1 MDFLS
6 RRTVRKYKQE
16 KIKDELI
23 HEIMKC
29 AVVSPSGKNAK
40 PFEFVVVSDK
50 EVLKKLSVAK
60 AAGGLMI
67 EHASHAVVVLGD
79 RGTSDTWIEDC
90 SIASTIIQL
99 KAWDLGIG
107 SCWVQMR
114 LRTDKEGN
122 SSEGLIKELL
132 GVPQNFG
139 ILNVIALGY
148 PDEEKAP
155 YEDRDMNFRKVHL
168 EKYEN

>member
-6 RRTVRKYKQE
+6 RRTIRKYRDE
-16 KIKDELI
+16 KISDEII

-29 AVVSPSGKNAK
+29 AVVAPSGKNAK
-40 PFEFVVVSDK
+40 PYEFVVVSDR

-60 AAGGLMI
+60 VAGALMI
-67 EHASHAVVVLGD
+67 EHASHGVVVLGK
-79 RGTSDTWIEDC
+79 RETSDTWIEDC

-99 KAWDLGIG
+99 KAWEMGIG

-122 SSEGLIKELL
+122 SSEGLIRELL
-132 GVPQNFG
+132 NIPESFG
-139 ILNVIALGY
+139 ILNILALGY
-148 PDEEKAP
+148 PDEEKFP
-155 YEDRDMNFRKVHL
+155 YEEKDMDFRKVHL
-168 EKYEN
+168 ENYEE